1 MFRIDVLGSRH
12 GDCLVIHYG
21 NSIPPRRILVD
32 GGPHRVYRRFLR
44 PYLRDLRD
52 AEDPDRPVDFELAML
67 SHIDQDHIVG
77 LIELTD
83 EMIAEERNARDPA
96 RIKRFWH
103 NAFSDLT
110 GGAEPAAFAA
120 TVDAVVAS
128 ANVGGTMPFADLEN
142 GDGRAAEILAS
153 VGQGRTLRDNLVK
166 LGLDGNRPFS
176 GTLVMSGKDTT
187 LPGGMK
193 LTVVG
198 PDKDRLEDLQQQWNP
213 ALDPAEIAAI
223 TDKSVA
229 NLSSLVVLAEHGG
242 KTLLLTG
249 DARGD
254 DIVDWLEKLGLKQPG
269 QPFAVDV
276 LKVPHHGS
284 DRNADA
290 EFFRAVP
297 AQTYIYC
304 GDGTHDNPEPATLR
318 MMRKARGGAS
328 WRVVLSGPVRMEHAA
343 KQSAFD
349 AELGKLTAAGI
360 VVDVRGDDDL
370 FVTVE
375 P

>member
-21 NSIPPRRILVD
+21 TSTPPKRILVD
-32 GGPHRVYRRFLR
+32 GGPHRVYRQFLR

-52 AEDPDRPVDFELAML
+52 AENPDWPVDFELAML

-83 EMIAEERNARDPA
+83 EMIEEEMNARDPA

-110 GGAEPAAFAA
+110 GGAEPAAFTA
-120 TVDAVVAS
+120 TVASVVAS
-128 ANVGGTMPFADLEN
+128 ANVGGTMPFEDLET
-142 GDGRAAEILAS
+142 GDGRAVEILAS

-176 GTLVMSGKDTT
+176 GKLVMSGKDAT

-198 PDKDRLEDLQQQWNP
+198 PDRDRLEDLQQKWNP

-242 KTLLLTG
+242 KSLLLTG

-269 QPFAVDV
+269 EPFAVDV

-284 DRNADA
+284 DRNVDTD
-290 EFFRAVP
+290 FFRAIP

-304 GDGTHDNPEPATLR
+304 GDGKHDNPDHTTLR
-318 MMRKARGGAS
+318 MMREAREGES
-328 WRVVLSGPVRMEHAA
+328 YRVILSSLVKMEHAD
-343 KQSAFD
+343 KQPAFE
-349 AELGKLTAAGI
+349 AELGTLIAAGI
-360 VVDVRGDDDL
+360 GVEVRDDDDL
-370 FVTVE
+370 FLTVE
-375 P
+375 V